1 MPGLSTLP
9 GCEMKRFDQAN
20 ERFEKA
26 VRKLQENLQ
35 YLADQDKV
43 SDRFLNIQNQ
53 IIKALIDYQH
63 EVITTLQAHNQLAI
77 ELSLKGALDYHQLL
91 NDKESL
97 EAICIIHGIMDFPAW
112 MAKGK
117 SFLLQEAVYHYRQG
131 EVQLSS
137 SIMEMI
143 RGLEAGEREQLW
155 RILNKNARARWER
168 ELAEMKMNVYA

>member
-1 MPGLSTLP
+1 
-9 GCEMKRFDQAN
+9 MKRFDQAN

-26 VRKLQENLQ
+26 VRKLQDNLQ

-63 EVITTLQAHNQLAI
+63 EVITTLQAYDQLAI
-77 ELSLKGALDYHQLL
+77 ELSLKGSAGYHQLL

-112 MAKGK
+112 IAKGN
-117 SFLLQEAVYHYRQG
+117 SYLVQEAICHYKNG

-137 SIMEMI
+137 SIVEMI

-155 RILNKNARARWER
+155 RILNKNVQARWER
-168 ELAEMKMNVYA
+168 ELAEMKMNAYA